1 MNFKKVLTVI
11 LIGVLCITLFSGCG
25 GDAGKENVITTAQ
38 PDITAEKTIV
48 VAGQNENL
56 GFWQN
61 VKKGAE
67 EAARKYGYT
76 LTYIGTDEDNPQDVS
91 THVSVI
97 GKVID
102 KDISGVVVAPLGEG
116 YSQVLSKLYDKSVP
130 VVQIDSIVEDDVEKL
145 ETNRKNPI
153 VSTVSTSYE
162 DAGAECAE
170 KMFEAVKERMEK
182 SENTYVVGVLV
193 REDNKADELKAK
205 GFTEKFS
212 ELADADNAVKDKYK
226 IEKESGNKYA
236 ENFNEL
242 IEDNAKAIFITH
254 SDISDKISD
263 TVFADSQKYKDVVF
277 CGFESGAKQIKWLD
291 SEGEHQFIG
300 GMVQN
305 PYDLGYNAVEQCVF
319 AVEGKEVKPE
329 VKIKGQWYDKTNV
342 DKMKQ
347 DNMVFEK

>member
-1 MNFKKVLTVI
+1 MNFKKVLAVFM
-11 LIGVLCITLFSGCG
+11 IGVLCISLFSGCG
-25 GDAGKENVITTAQ
+25 GEAGKENVTTTVQ
-38 PDITAEKTIV
+38 PNATAGKTIV

-67 EAARKYGYT
+67 EAAKKYGYT
-76 LTYIGTDEDNPQDVS
+76 LTYIGTDEDNPQDIS
-91 THVSVI
+91 THVSII

-102 KDISGVVVAPLGEG
+102 KDISGFVVAPLGEG

-130 VVQIDSIVEDDVEKL
+130 VVQIDTIVDDDVEKL
-145 ETNRKNPI
+145 EANRKNPI

-162 DAGAECAE
+162 DAGAMCAE
-170 KMFEAVKERMEK
+170 KLFEAVKESIEK
-182 SENTYVVGVLV
+182 SENTYVIGVLV
-193 REDNKADELKAK
+193 REDNEADESKAK

-212 ELADADNAVKDKYK
+212 ELADADSAVKDKYK
-226 IEKESGNKYA
+226 IEKESGNKYV
-236 ENFNEL
+236 ENFGEL
-242 IEDNAKAIFITH
+242 IEDNAKAIFLTH

-291 SEGEHQFIG
+291 SESAHQFIG
-300 GMVQN
+300 GVVQN
-305 PYDLGYNAVEQCVF
+305 PYELGYNAVEQCVF
-319 AVEGKEVKPE
+319 AIEGKDVKTEVKVE
-329 VKIKGQWYDKTNV
+329 GQWYDKNNV